1 MVVQE
6 ITVVNCRSEFSVTL
20 VFMLLTN
27 QSKLPLNLQLEV
39 GQNGGEE
46 GG

>member
-1 MVVQE
+1 M
-6 ITVVNCRSEFSVTL
+6 SEFSVTL

-46 GG
+46 GGWALHLD